1 MKIIKIFIISLLF
14 LPTFSFA
21 SSCLRDGYTVITING
36 MITTP
41 EGAVY
46 NKKQIAKVVPEI
58 FNKQKV
64 YVDYIYNES
73 HVLGLVDF
81 IDSANQKVME
91 HFVYPTY
98 DLDKML
104 SDLSDKVNTQ
114 KLLLIAHS
122 QGNFYANDI
131 YNSIA
136 SKDGG
141 VPKESIAIYGIGTPT
156 SYIAG
161 GGKYILSSNDEIM
174 NWVRLWGFLD
184 VLPANVTIEGG
195 EEGDDKRGHNLS
207 TI

>member
-1 MKIIKIFIISLLF
+1 MKFIKIFIISLFF
-14 LPTFSFA
+14 LPILTFA
-21 SSCLRDGYTVITING
+21 SGCSRDGYTVITING

-46 NKKQIAKVVPEI
+46 NKKQIAKVVPEV

-64 YVDYIYNES
+64 YVDYVYNES

-91 HFVYPTY
+91 NFVYPTY

-104 SDLSDKVNTQ
+104 GDLSDKVDTQ
-114 KLLLIAHS
+114 KLLLVAHS

-136 SKDGG
+136 SKKGG
-141 VPKESIAIYGIGTPT
+141 VPKESMAIYGIGTPT

-161 GGKYILSSNDEIM
+161 GGNISYQ
-174 NWVRLWGFLD
+174 
-184 VLPANVTIEGG
+184 ATI
-195 EEGDDKRGHNLS
+195 K
-207 TI
+207 